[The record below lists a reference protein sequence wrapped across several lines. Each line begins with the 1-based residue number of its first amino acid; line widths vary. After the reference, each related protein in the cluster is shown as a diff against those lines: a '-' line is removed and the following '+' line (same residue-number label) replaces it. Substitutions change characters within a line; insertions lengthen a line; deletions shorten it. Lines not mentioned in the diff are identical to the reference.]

1 MITAK
6 AANNKTF
13 ETKEAKELLTEK
25 HYLEVLNK
33 VEYKITEAIESGHF
47 NTALTTDFMYPFR
60 DKVMDELIYNGYK
73 VVLKPATGILPE
85 YILISW
91 K

>member
-13 ETKEAKELLTEK
+13 ETKEAKELLKEK

-47 NTALTTDFMYPFR
+47 NTALTTDFMYSFR
-60 DKVMDELIYNGYK
+60 DKVIKELTSNGYK
-73 VVLKPATGILPE
+73 VTLQPE
-85 YILISW
+85 TSIITISW
-91 K
+91 E